1 MERKWRWLSLFKWCL
16 CPCSCCKLLDTCW
29 HSALLPCWKNTAV
42 SPWVF
47 QPGLLLKRSRSPS
60 CHSYPLLGHLPA
72 QVSGCWYEGSCHQRE
87 TDVGRRAIAMLSM
100 STTMAKPA
108 NPLSDAKNGLLLLLF
123 FSLPVLLLHY
133 LPTDFLT
140 CLMHRMDHALDKS
153 DIWYEGD

>member
-42 SPWVF
+42 SPCVF

-72 QVSGCWYEGSCHQRE
+72 QVSGCWYEGSWSSERNWCREKGDCHAEYEYYYGQ
-87 TDVGRRAIAMLSM
+87 TSK
-100 STTMAKPA
+100 STLRCK
-108 NPLSDAKNGLLLLLF
+108 KWIIIIIF